1 MLLESDRPLRRI
13 GEVAEILKMATPEDL
28 APPEPEWRPEPPEAA
43 ESGTESTTG
52 QDMPQ
57 EPSMALVPIMANMQA
72 AIENILEAHNLLA
85 DYQASPEF
93 YVKFTQPSFDP
104 LVIERH
110 GEQVVVGHY
119 FIQNGDVMA
128 DPEILASRIAGRARE
143 SAGDVASRLAR
154 QARIGKMIAAYRSTE
169 FPAGPACR
177 PDR

>member
-1 MLLESDRPLRRI
+1 
-13 GEVAEILKMATPEDL
+13 
-28 APPEPEWRPEPPEAA
+28 
-43 ESGTESTTG
+43 
-52 QDMPQ
+52 
-57 EPSMALVPIMANMQA
+57 MANMQA

-128 DPEILASRIAGRARE
+128 DPEIVFDYATWTPLELTQHPVG
-143 SAGDVASRLAR
+143 V
-154 QARIGKMIAAYRSTE
+154 YRSKFHYRDGVQYVDTRFDAAVRPLVEIWANNLVHQGWTSADTE
-169 FPAGPACR
+169 R
-177 PDR
+177 DE

>member
-1 MLLESDRPLRRI
+1 
-13 GEVAEILKMATPEDL
+13 
-28 APPEPEWRPEPPEAA
+28 
-43 ESGTESTTG
+43 
-52 QDMPQ
+52 
-57 EPSMALVPIMANMQA
+57 MANMQT

-128 DPEILASRIAGRARE
+128 DPEIVFDYATWTPLELTQHPMG
-143 SAGDVASRLAR
+143 V
-154 QARIGKMIAAYRSTE
+154 YRSKFHYRDGVQYVDTR
-169 FPAGPACR
+169 FDAAVR
-177 PDR
+177 PLVQLWANNLVHQGWTSADIERDE

>member
-1 MLLESDRPLRRI
+1 
-13 GEVAEILKMATPEDL
+13 
-28 APPEPEWRPEPPEAA
+28 
-43 ESGTESTTG
+43 
-52 QDMPQ
+52 
-57 EPSMALVPIMANMQA
+57 MANMQT

-128 DPEILASRIAGRARE
+128 DPEIVFDYATWTPLELTQHPVG
-143 SAGDVASRLAR
+143 V
-154 QARIGKMIAAYRSTE
+154 YRSKFHYRDGVQYVDTR
-169 FPAGPACR
+169 FDAAVR
-177 PDR
+177 PLIELWANNLVHLGWTSADIERDE